1 MIEHIICTNE
11 SGSTW
16 CKDMRTT
23 NQFINESI
31 YDSETYITRIRI
43 TTNLRRGRLRKH
55 ATILTMKRSN
65 ELEIV
70 LPSSFF
76 PSDMKIGE
84 D

>member
-43 TTNLRRGRLRKH
+43 TTNLRRGRLRKRDH
-55 ATILTMKRSN
+55 
-65 ELEIV
+65 
-70 LPSSFF
+70 
-76 PSDMKIGE
+76 SDDEKK
-84 D
+84 